1 MCGNVRLFYVSV
13 IIPRIERTITYII
26 TELDEGEREEFFRL
40 KKIQKNKEIT
50 RNKAA
55 AERQKW
61 LDKQEALLK
70 QGGGSIELLK
80 DPINLATAG
89 DDDDLLF

>member
-1 MCGNVRLFYVSV
+1 MFGVFFSV

-40 KKIQKNKEIT
+40 KKIQKNKEII

-61 LDKQEALLK
+61 LAIQEEKLRAGEGSLDLLK
-70 QGGGSIELLK
+70 E
-80 DPINLATAG
+80 PRNLV
-89 DDDDLLF
+89 DDEDEDLLF

>member
-1 MCGNVRLFYVSV
+1 M

-40 KKIQKNKEIT
+40 KKIQKNKEII

-55 AERQKW
+55 VERQKW
-61 LDKQEALLK
+61 LDAQEALLR
-70 QGGGSIELLK
+70 QGGGSIDLIKE
-80 DPINLATAG
+80 PRNLALEA
-89 DDDDLLF
+89 DEDLLF